1 MQADIPDLSE
11 AIVRVLRREGADRTM
26 ILGARLGALV
36 REEHGDLVRAE
47 MERQGVRF
55 VQLVEQIAGV
65 RVVRDA
71 DTGLDVLIGL
81 EGSLPP
87 TPAEGSP
94 SLRPDVYAAFTRF
107 GVSYWYHP
115 ARDEFRRDQFREGGV
130 ACPEV
135 RQSDLAEMRRGFAEQ
150 VEEPNRSVLL
160 STLDGQEG
168 SLARFRGS
176 LSHTG
181 LTAEWERFRYE
192 TLSEKV
198 REWATSEGL
207 EIQTS
212 WFRRGESARGRRAGP
227 RRLLHD
233 LIGAMTD
240 DEARSILI
248 PFSAVERYLSRRRR
262 GPSG

>member
-1 MQADIPDLSE
+1 
-11 AIVRVLRREGADRTM
+11 
-26 ILGARLGALV
+26 
-36 REEHGDLVRAE
+36 
-47 MERQGVRF
+47 
-55 VQLVEQIAGV
+55 VEQIPGV

-87 TPAEGSP
+87 TPDEGSP

-107 GVSYWYHP
+107 GFTYWYHP
-115 ARDEFRRDQFREGGV
+115 ARDEFRRDQAREGGV

-135 RQSDLAEMRRGFAEQ
+135 RQSDLAEMRLGFAEQ
-150 VEEPNRSVLL
+150 VEEPSRSELL

-168 SLARFRGS
+168 SLTRFRGAVS
-176 LSHTG
+176 RAG

-198 REWATSEGL
+198 REWATSEDL
-207 EIQTS
+207 EIQTA
-212 WFRRGESARGRRAGP
+212 WFRRGESARRRRAGS

-248 PFSAVERYLSRRRR
+248 PVSAVERYLSRRQH

>member
-1 MQADIPDLSE
+1 
-11 AIVRVLRREGADRTM
+11 M

-36 REEHGDLVRAE
+36 RAEHGDLLRAE

-55 VQLVEQIAGV
+55 VQLVEQVVGV

-71 DTGLDVLIGL
+71 GTGLDVLIGL

-87 TPAEGSP
+87 PPAEGSP
-94 SLRPDVYAAFTRF
+94 ALRPDAYAAFTRF
-107 GVSYWYHP
+107 GVAYWYHP
-115 ARDEFRRDQFREGGV
+115 ASDEFRRGQPGEGGV

-135 RQSDLAEMRRGFAEQ
+135 RQSDLAEMRQGFAEQ
-150 VEEPNRSVLL
+150 AAEPSRSELL

-168 SLARFRGS
+168 SLAQFRGS
-176 LSHTG
+176 VSRTR

-192 TLSEKV
+192 ALSEKV
-198 REWATSEGL
+198 RAWATTHGL
-207 EIQTS
+207 EIQTA

-227 RRLLHD
+227 SRLVHD
-233 LIGAMTD
+233 LVGVMTD
-240 DEARSILI
+240 EEARAMLV
-248 PFSAVERYLSRRRR
+248 PVSAVERYLSQRQ